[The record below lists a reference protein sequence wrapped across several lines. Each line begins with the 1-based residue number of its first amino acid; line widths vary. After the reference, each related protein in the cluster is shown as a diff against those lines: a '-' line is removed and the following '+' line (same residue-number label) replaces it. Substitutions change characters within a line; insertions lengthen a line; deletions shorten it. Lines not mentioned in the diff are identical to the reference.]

1 MNLEEL
7 REMMDTDARKRVEA
21 QEQTI
26 KELHKKITDQRR
38 EIEQLRSRLEGGEK

>member
-7 REMMDTDARKRVEA
+7 RNMMDTDARKRCAA

-26 KELHKKITDQRR
+26 KELHQKIAEQNR
-38 EIEQLRSRLEGGEK
+38 EIARLRAQLKGAAK

>member
-7 REMMDTDARKRVEA
+7 KEMMDTDARKRCAA

-26 KELHKKITDQRR
+26 KELHAKIAEQNK
-38 EIEQLRSRLEGGEK
+38 EIARLRAQLKGGVK

>member
-7 REMMDTDARKRVEA
+7 KEMMDTDARKRCAA

-26 KELHKKITDQRR
+26 KELHQKIAEQNK
-38 EIEQLRSRLEGGEK
+38 EIARLRAQLKDGKS